1 MLRRCQG
8 LPGWVGWSVAVQ
20 DLGPVGAV
28 GGGGAVGMENDG
40 PAPLVDHDVVVIPA
54 EKPAVVEA
62 GLAAVGLGSG
72 VVDLACRGGLVA
84 AVGEPAVLVPRGHR
98 GADRGG
104 DVPAD
109 PDVQRQAGGAEAS
122 PELLGGAG
130 RGPRPGG
137 GPQL

>member
-1 MLRRCQG
+1 MLRRCRG

-20 DLGPVGAV
+20 DLGPVGVV

-54 EKPAVVEA
+54 EKSAVVEA

-72 VVDLACRGGLVA
+72 VVDLAGRGGLVA

-109 PDVQRQAGGAEAS
+109 PDVQRQAGAAEPSA
-122 PELLGGAG
+122 ELLAAQERGQPAG
-130 RGPRPGG
+130 
-137 GPQL
+137 